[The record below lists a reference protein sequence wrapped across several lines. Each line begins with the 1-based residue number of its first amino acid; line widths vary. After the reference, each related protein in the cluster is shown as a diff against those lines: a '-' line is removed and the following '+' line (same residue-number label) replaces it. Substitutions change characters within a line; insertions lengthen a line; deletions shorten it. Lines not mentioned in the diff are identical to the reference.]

1 MHSKAMLTVVGAIGL
16 VLSGIS
22 SDASATD
29 RKILAPQGVC
39 APYTPTTSMSELIIR
54 PYGITNGGTTAEAVM
69 CTIINDS
76 EGNWT
81 ATDFKDASVE
91 VAFQSGSL
99 GGQFICQTY
108 VGSSMDAAAAV
119 FSSTENLP
127 ANTVANVSM
136 SGVNS
141 DTVGLGFMANYP
153 VSLYCRIPAK
163 STMLRIRVYENG
175 AQDTDDSIL

>member
-1 MHSKAMLTVVGAIGL
+1 MRCKAMLAMAGVAGL
-16 VLSGIS
+16 MLSSIP
-22 SDASATD
+22 SDANASD

-39 APYTPTTSMSELIIR
+39 MPYTPTTSMSELIIR

-76 EGNWT
+76 ETNWT

-91 VAFQSGSL
+91 VAFQSGAL

-108 VGSSMDAAAAV
+108 VGSSMDAAAV
-119 FSSTENLP
+119 VVSSTTNFSP
-127 ANTVANVSM
+127 NTVDNVSM
-136 SGVNS
+136 YGVNS
-141 DTVGLGFMANYP
+141 DAVGSGFMANYP

-175 AQDTDDSIL
+175 AQETDDATL